1 MTDERENPAESRQ
14 LELADVL
21 AEELEC
27 VKGRSIA
34 DRSLEKIF
42 EKFHGEGLTAL
53 CFSGGGIRSATFGLG
68 VVQALARH
76 GLLDKFDYLSTV
88 SGGGYLGSWLS
99 AWALREKLACIT
111 PGPEGIEESEESN
124 EADEIEGESPA
135 VDRTEIRR
143 PRRLRDLGIGEVQR
157 KINCGPIAG
166 SDDPNPEPAQLK
178 HLREFSNYMSP
189 KVGLLS
195 TDTWTLIAI
204 YVRNLFLNLTIFI
217 PLIAAVLVLPRLLFR
232 VIAQQNASGEFAL
245 GTLIVGALAGS
256 FAMAFVISRLPS
268 KNRRIAMGRNG
279 NGTVFRS
286 AETGNPGLNTDS
298 LVMAFGVGPLVIAAF
313 AISSVWAWN
322 HRSQWRLH
330 AYFDVFAFDLET
342 NPNLSIVYIVG
353 ICVGAYAIGLLI
365 FLILTKFRNFD
376 LHGVVAALVSSVV
389 GGALV
394 WLVSQKLFI
403 PETVTAVLG
412 ESVDRFEW
420 QFYQVFSV
428 PVTLLVFLISATVF
442 VGLSSRSGT
451 DEDREWLAR
460 YGALTLIVIVF
471 WILLNS
477 LVLLGP
483 SLLQWTYSFEWQN
496 LFSLSGLPAIVS
508 VVIAAASGAISV
520 FGAFSEKALVR
531 NEPVKSKTSQFL
543 AYAPKVGA
551 VSFLGFFLIG
561 LAHLTTLILFSA
573 SGLFKGGY
581 WLTFPSGTDHVSA
594 LDEASAAALFGLFL
608 FLALIGV
615 VMAFFVNVNKFSL
628 HGAYRD
634 RLVRAYLGASN
645 PKRKK
650 NTFTGFDESDN
661 FQLHRLKDQRPFH
674 IINATL
680 NLINGKTLAWQQRK
694 AASFTMSPLHCG
706 SWTLGYRHSNRYCR
720 GRRLETCRDI
730 DACNR
735 FDGKCESIEKCVLP
749 GKAMR
754 LGTAMAISGAAANPN
769 MGYYSSSIVTFLMS
783 VFNVRLGWWLGNTGE
798 TGGKRDYWG
807 DPYYSKASPSIAV
820 LPLLNETLGLTDAC
834 KRYIN
839 VTDGGHFENLALYEM
854 VLRRCRF
861 ILLSDGAADESFK
874 FGEISNAIQKCKVDL
889 GVDIKF
895 LGGINIRGR
904 YSPEE
909 GEVKRLRFA
918 IAEITYPEKSEAGE
932 NLKGYLL
939 YTRPT
944 YYGTTEPTDIRYY
957 ADSHRTFP
965 HQSTGDQMYDEKQ
978 FEAYRSLG
986 FMTIQEIV
994 GNRRLDT
1001 LHQLLDL
1008 LKEDLNFPARST
1020 PPGP

>member
-1 MTDERENPAESRQ
+1 MSTGKENPAESKL

-21 AEELEC
+21 AEELAC
-27 VKGRSIA
+27 IKGRPIS
-34 DRSLEKIF
+34 DRRLENVF
-42 EKFHGEGLTAL
+42 EEFHAAGLSAL

-68 VVQALARH
+68 IVQALARH

-88 SGGGYLGSWLS
+88 SGGGYLGSWIS
-99 AWALREKLACIT
+99 AWVLREKLACTKPRPMPINV
-111 PGPEGIEESEESN
+111 SEESN
-124 EADEIEGESPA
+124 GTDEIEGESPA
-135 VDRTEIRR
+135 LDRSSIEK
-143 PRRLRDLGIGEVQR
+143 PGLLRDLGIAEVQR

-166 SDDPNPEPAQLK
+166 SNDPNPEPTQLK

-189 KVGLLS
+189 KVGMLS

-217 PLIAAVLVLPRLLFR
+217 PLIAAVLLLPRLLFR
-232 VIAQQNASGEFAL
+232 VIIQDEMSGAFAL

-268 KNRRIAMGRNG
+268 KNRRFARG
-279 NGTVFRS
+279 NGGTFLKNS
-286 AETGNPGLNTDS
+286 EAENPGLNTDS
-298 LVMAFGVGPLVIAAF
+298 LVMAFGVVPLVIAAF
-313 AISSVWAWN
+313 AVSAFCGWN
-322 HRSQWRLH
+322 YRAEGKLDG
-330 AYFDVFAFDLET
+330 YFNVFNFDLAA
-342 NPNLSIVYIVG
+342 NPDLSIVYFVG
-353 ICVGAYAIGLLI
+353 VCVAAYAIGLLI
-365 FLILTKFRNFD
+365 FLVLTRFKSFD
-376 LHGVVAALVSSVV
+376 LHGVVAAFVSSVV
-389 GGALV
+389 GGALL
-394 WLVSQKLFI
+394 WLVSQKLFA
-403 PETVTAVLG
+403 PERIAAALG
-412 ESVDRFEW
+412 QPIDRFEW
-420 QFYQVFSV
+420 QTYQMFSV
-428 PVTLLVFLISATVF
+428 PVFLLIFLISATVF

-451 DEDREWLAR
+451 DDDREWLAR

-471 WILLNS
+471 WILLNA

-483 SLLQWTYSFEWQN
+483 SLLQWTYNFNWRD
-496 LFSLSGLPAIVS
+496 LLTISGLPAIVS
-508 VVIAAASGAISV
+508 VIIAVASGAISV
-520 FGAFSEKALVR
+520 LGAFSEKALVR
-531 NEPVKSKTSQFL
+531 NEQVKTKTSQFL
-543 AYAPKVGA
+543 AYAPRIGSVL
-551 VSFLGFFLIG
+551 FLGFFLIG
-561 LAHLTTLILFSA
+561 LAHLTTLILYSA
-573 SGLFKGGY
+573 SGLFESGF
-581 WLTFPSGTDHVSA
+581 WLTFPSTTDHVTA
-594 LDEASAAALFGLFL
+594 LDEASAASLFGLFL

-634 RLVRAYLGASN
+634 RLVSAYLGASN

-706 SWTLGYRHSNRYCR
+706 SWTLGYRHSNKYCR
-720 GRRLETCRDI
+720 GRKLEPCKDI
-730 DACNR
+730 DTCNR
-735 FDGKCESIEKCVLP
+735 FGTKCESIEKCALP

-783 VFNVRLGWWLGNTGE
+783 LFNVRLGWWLGNTGE
-798 TGGKRDYWG
+798 TGGKTDLWG

-820 LPLLNETLGLTDAC
+820 LPLMNETLGLTDAS

-918 IAEITYPEKSEAGE
+918 IAEITYPEKTEAGE
-932 NLKGYLL
+932 NLKGYIL

-994 GNRRLDT
+994 NHRRLDD
-1001 LHQLLDL
+1001 LDQLRDL
-1008 LKEDLNFPARST
+1008 LKEDLNLPNTS
-1020 PPGP
+1020 GNS